1 MCIYM
6 CYYTHTYIL
15 YKQRG
20 PRRGNTPSNSQDTQS
35 MVSNTISH
43 KKNYGSMEKSL
54 TLGQEIYKMSL
65 EHPAGPE
72 SKEVLK
78 TQNYGVYQRDKGA

>member
-1 MCIYM
+1 MCLYM

-15 YKQRG
+15 CKLRG
-20 PRRGNTPSNSQDTQS
+20 PSSGNTPSNSEDTQS

-43 KKNYGSMEKSL
+43 KKNYGSMKKSL

-65 EHPAGPE
+65 EHLEVPE
-72 SKEVLK
+72 SKEELK
-78 TQNYGVYQRDKGA
+78 RTSQ